1 MVDSDTAYII
11 VTFEMA
17 SELARYKSML
27 DDSASTP
34 SPYPDYNRTALFEA
48 QKAAFRPEIAFS
60 DRMNQHN

>member
-27 DDSASTP
+27 DDSAST
-34 SPYPDYNRTALFEA
+34 S
-48 QKAAFRPEIAFS
+48 RPT
-60 DRMNQHN
+60 